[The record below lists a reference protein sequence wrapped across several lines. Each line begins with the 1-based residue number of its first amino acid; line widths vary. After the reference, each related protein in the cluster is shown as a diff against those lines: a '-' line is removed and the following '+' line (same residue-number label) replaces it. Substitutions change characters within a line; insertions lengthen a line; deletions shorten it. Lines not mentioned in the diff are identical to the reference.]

1 MKLLLSASA
10 LIAAAVAVLSPQAAA
25 QAPPQTFRA
34 TTSAVVVDASVRD
47 AAQKPL
53 PGLSANDF
61 RVLDNGVP
69 QTVTEVSF
77 GTRPIDVTIGL
88 DISGSVTGSVL
99 SELRIAVVR
108 LLGDLKP
115 GDRLRL
121 LLFSSKM
128 QRVIDFTTD
137 AKAVEAAMRSTPP
150 GGRTALYDTLSVA
163 LVTAAEPDRR
173 QLVVFFTDGE
183 DSGSKT
189 TQPMLHAVAQRTR
202 ATTTFV
208 VSTMS
213 ELPFAAGTG
222 FAVTSSHRVNPF
234 LMQLADTTGGLV
246 LPVETATDVGM
257 AFKKILNDFRSSYV
271 LFFTPTGVERSG
283 FHNLSV
289 EVTRPGVTVQARRS
303 YLGDR

>member
-1 MKLLLSASA
+1 MKIVLAASVTAALLSI
-10 LIAAAVAVLSPQAAA
+10 LPPQAGTANP
-25 QAPPQTFRA
+25 QQTFRA

-47 AAQKPL
+47 AGLKPVT
-53 PGLSANDF
+53 GLTAADF

-99 SELRIAVVR
+99 AELRIAVVR
-108 LLGDLKP
+108 LVGDLKP

-121 LLFSSKM
+121 YVFSSVM
-128 QRVIDFTTD
+128 QQAIEFTTD
-137 AKAVEAAMRSTPP
+137 AKAVEAAMKRTPP

-189 TQPMLHAVAQRTR
+189 TAAMLQAVAQRTR

-208 VSTMS
+208 VSTMA
-213 ELPFAAGTG
+213 ELPFTAGSG
-222 FAVTSSHRVNPF
+222 FALTSSHRVNPF
-234 LMQLADTTGGLV
+234 LMQLAETTGGTV
-246 LPVETATDVGM
+246 LPVETSADVATM
-257 AFKKILNDFRSSYV
+257 FKRILNDFRSSYV
-271 LFFTPTGVERSG
+271 IFFSPTGVDRGG

-289 EVTRPGVTVQARRS
+289 EVTKAGSTVQARRS
-303 YLGDR
+303 YFGG